1 MYQATFEHAGGF
13 IFDTPA
19 VLHIDTDDEQAALL
33 AVLATISEKFVKGD
47 WDQYDACHRA
57 KIIKA
62 VKRDNWRRAIVV
74 WERASGCEVAFGKIA
89 GATPP
94 DPVDVKAK
102 ILTQCVVSPGELEGD
117 E

>member
-1 MYQATFEHAGGF
+1 MYRATFERGGF

-19 VLHIDTDDEQAALL
+19 VLNIDTDDEQAALL
-33 AVLATISEKFVKGD
+33 AVLDAICEKFVEGD

-62 VKRDNWRRAIVV
+62 VKKDNWRRAIVA
-74 WERASGCEVAFGKIA
+74 WERASGYEVAFGKVA

-102 ILTQCVVSPGELEGD
+102 VLTQCVVSAEELESD